1 MKQYEYN
8 VMAQA
13 AEHSFKRPYTKAS
26 MQVIEIESEGFFT
39 QSGPIGDPTMHGN
52 GGQSFKNLHYE
63 RHGANSDI
71 FAD

>member
-1 MKQYEYN
+1 MKNMMSGQQLS
-8 VMAQA
+8 A
-13 AEHSFKRPYTKAS
+13 KRPYTKAS

-52 GGQSFKNLHYE
+52 GGQSFKNLNYE